1 VNREVVSNHID
12 GNGQQC
18 VQLLVERAVVLP
30 SGQSEQVQQAQ
41 QHVTNFDSE
50 LGKRKIQKDL

>member
-1 VNREVVSNHID
+1 
-12 GNGQQC
+12 
-18 VQLLVERAVVLP
+18 VERAVVLP